1 MEPIIPVLG
10 VSVWFIVKI
19 FVLFALLV
27 FIVFSVVV
35 VRQVNLMTET
45 LKVGLETPLKII
57 ALTHLILAILVFL
70 FALIIL

>member
-1 MEPIIPVLG
+1 MEPVIPVLG
-10 VSVWFIVKI
+10 VSIWFIVKI

-27 FIVFSVVV
+27 YIVFSVVV

>member
-1 MEPIIPVLG
+1 MEPVIPVLG
-10 VSVWFIVKI
+10 VSIWFIVKI

-27 FIVFSVVV
+27 YIIFSVVV

-45 LKVGLETPLKII
+45 LKVGLETPLRII

>member
-1 MEPIIPVLG
+1 MELTIPVIG

-27 FIVFSVVV
+27 YTIFSVVV

-45 LKVGLETPLKII
+45 LKVGLESPLKII
-57 ALTHLILAILVFL
+57 ALTQLILAILVFI

>member
-1 MEPIIPVLG
+1 MEPIIPVLD
-10 VSVWFIVKI
+10 VSIWFIVKI

-27 FIVFSVVV
+27 YIIFSVVV

>member
-1 MEPIIPVLG
+1 MEPIIPVID

-19 FVLFALLV
+19 FALFALLIYV
-27 FIVFSVVV
+27 VFSVVV

-45 LKVGLETPLKII
+45 LEVGFELPLKVV
-57 ALTHLILAILVFL
+57 ALAHLILAVLVFL